1 MQTARPVHAWKPVL
15 ALEKITGTS
24 GACACFTDSER
35 IQILL
40 TAAEKVLHFKAG
52 FAVSPED
59 FEPGEGKMDDAEAA
73 NTGGLKAGLHES
85 TKRSGKGV

>member
-1 MQTARPVHAWKPVL
+1 M
-15 ALEKITGTS
+15 
-24 GACACFTDSER
+24 
-35 IQILL
+35 L

-59 FEPGEGKMDDAEAA
+59 FEPDEGKMDDAEAA